1 MAYDLDVGGGSTVRV
16 HEPERANFPENL
28 GGAVEFTIT
37 HFVYSTLEFMGGAM
51 GSWLAGVLVKF
62 LDSVEPALVEHV
74 APLLD
79 MLLEIE
85 ELPDHLKDFF
95 TQLKTPTSAA
105 GATILAGLAATAGGT
120 VAGGVIG
127 SLSALWTYPIN
138 RQMRF
143 GRPSITD
150 SIAMQWRGIITPAQ
164 VSAWGADL
172 GYPDLAQDAYR
183 EILRPRLDPASL
195 MQCIHRGTLSPLT
208 VMNELGA
215 RGYTT
220 PDINLMQNLSYGRL
234 PPATLINAVLRGEI
248 PRSLAETD
256 IKAQG
261 WRDQDVDLLFRLA
274 QVIPPVPDL
283 ISMAVREVFTPEIAE
298 RFGQFEDL
306 PTPFVE
312 WAARVGMSAEWA
324 KRYWG
329 AHWRLPTSIQAFEMY
344 HRGVID
350 HSDLQLLL
358 RALDIMPY
366 WRDKLLQIA
375 YKPYTRVDTRRMY
388 GLGVLDRDEVKRAYL
403 DLGYDEVK
411 AEAMTEFTV
420 RYEDE
425 GGANNLARYRS
436 MSQSLVTKA
445 YELGKISEAEATTRL
460 LDLGYDIETSNLLL
474 ALLDAEKEISET
486 PQMLGEFRRDM
497 RAIIE
502 RGYERKT
509 ISPETALSM
518 LVDLGFGENEAEYML
533 LAVNAAY
540 QQKST
545 ERILSIIGRA
555 YILRAITPTRTY
567 ELLGQLNLPAP
578 QQSQVMAEW
587 DVERNIR
594 DRRLTESQYRKAY
607 NSKIIDLDEYAESL
621 RGLGYTERD
630 IEILVALMTGGEE

>member
-28 GGAVEFTIT
+28 GGAVEYTIT

-172 GYPDLAQDAYR
+172 GYPDLAQEAYR

-234 PPATLINAVLRGEI
+234 PPATLINGVLRGEI
-248 PRSLAETD
+248 PRNLAETD

-261 WRDQDVDLLFRLA
+261 WRTQDIDLLFRLA

-283 ISMAVREVFTPEIAE
+283 INMAVREVFTPEIAE
-298 RFGQFEDL
+298 RFGQFEDF
-306 PTPFVE
+306 PAPFAE

-350 HSDLQLLL
+350 HSDLHLLL

-497 RAIIE
+497 RTIIE

-509 ISPETALSM
+509 LSPESALSM

-567 ELLGQLNLPAP
+567 ELLGQLNLPAT

-594 DRRLTESQYRKAY
+594 DRRLTEAQYRKAY
-607 NSKIIDLDEYAESL
+607 NSKIIDLEEYAESL

-630 IEILVALMTGGEE
+630 IEILVALMIGPEE

>member
-1 MAYDLDVGGGSTVRV
+1 V

-28 GGAVEFTIT
+28 GGAVEFAIT